1 MNRIKTTSAISIA
14 GLLCAGL
21 LTSAVQA
28 ANAPDW
34 LGGKLTKPLAETR
47 IGITVLYPGSN
58 AYQAKYAETAVSY
71 AKELGIDA
79 TVMDP
84 QGDPAVQFNQIEDMV
99 SQNLD
104 VIVLWP
110 TSQNALIPAVRQAAR
125 AGIPVITSNSPIGEA
140 GRRYIKAH
148 TGPDDCAQAEQ
159 AAEMLGDS
167 LNGKGNIVV
176 VEGTPGYSVSILR
189 KNCFLDKIEDAYPN
203 VNILA
208 SQSADWNRE
217 KAQTVME
224 TFLTKFGNDIDGVYA
239 FDDGMGLGVI
249 SALQAKGKKP
259 GDVKVV
265 TCNLF
270 GEGWDAIKTGW
281 ETGSNKQ
288 SAEDDAILAIQTAVK
303 IAHGIDVPTLAQIET
318 PKIQAN
324 NVNQFERPSW

>member
-224 TFLTKFGNDIDGVYA
+224 TFLTKFGNNIDGVYA

-303 IAHGIDVPTLAQIET
+303 IAHGIDVPVLAQIET